1 MTLYF
6 KFKSGKVTELH
17 DVDDVDHDSDTIYVY
32 MENGTIK
39 RCLSRAVKYFTIEY
53 STGQRYTCHP
63 DYE

>member
-1 MTLYF
+1 MTVYF
-6 KFKSGKVTELH
+6 KFKTGKFTELH
-17 DVDDVDHDSDTIYVY
+17 NVDDIDHDGDTIYVY

-53 STGQRYTCHP
+53 STGQCYTCHP

>member
-1 MTLYF
+1 MTVYF

-17 DVDDVDHDSDTIYVY
+17 NVDDIDLDGDIIYVY

-39 RCLSRAVKYFTIEY
+39 RYHSCYVKYFTIEY
-53 STGQRYTCHP
+53 SPGQRYIFSP

>member
-17 DVDDVDHDSDTIYVY
+17 DVDDVDHDHETIYVY

-39 RCLSRAVKYFTIEY
+39 RCRSCAVKYFTIEY
-53 STGQRYTCHP
+53 STGQRYTCRP

>member
-17 DVDDVDHDSDTIYVY
+17 NVDDIDHDGDIIYVY

-39 RCLSRAVKYFTIEY
+39 RCHSCYVKYFAIEY
-53 STGQRYTCHP
+53 
-63 DYE
+63 

>member
-1 MTLYF
+1 MTVYF

-17 DVDDVDHDSDTIYVY
+17 NVDDIDHDGDTIYVY

-39 RCLSRAVKYFTIEY
+39 SCHSCYVKCFTIEY
-53 STGQRYTCHP
+53 SPGQRYIFSS